1 MKILSTVG
9 NLLLLFPVTA
19 PAFWGLVL
27 WNTFVHQELLI
38 RRLSMND
45 YELTVYGSI
54 VFWLFFLETAL
65 SIPGI
70 VSGVVEPE
78 QRRKILL
85 LGTASIHALPFS
97 VLLTLLAWH

>member
-1 MKILSTVG
+1 MKILSTVSK
-9 NLLLLFPVTA
+9 LLLLFPVTDIA
-19 PAFWGLVL
+19 LWGLVF
-27 WNTFVHQELLI
+27 WSTFVHQELLM

-54 VFWLFFLETAL
+54 VFWRFFLETAL

-70 VSGVVEPE
+70 VAGVVESE
-78 QRRKILL
+78 QRRKVLL